1 MHLNIM
7 IKQKMSRV
15 ESLTSSSGTSS
26 RTSRN
31 LSPEVDDEIGVPC
44 VVDVVVV

>member
-1 MHLNIM
+1 M
-7 IKQKMSRV
+7 IKQIFV
-15 ESLTSSSGTSS
+15 FLNLTSSSGTSS

-31 LSPEVDDEIGVPC
+31 LSPDVVDEIGVPC